1 MWRKQGLAPG
11 RAINCRRCGVRV
23 SVSRLRW
30 IPVFLFMVLFPMLVL
45 LAWLDFGSAI
55 AGGITALGLIVMGL
69 YQHFLVPL
77 VVRSQPKDE

>member
-1 MWRKQGLAPG
+1 M
-11 RAINCRRCGVRV
+11 
-23 SVSRLRW
+23 
-30 IPVFLFMVLFPMLVL
+30 FLFMALFPMLVV